1 MNGLTEEQVKK
12 RKREGLQNLPVDAP
26 SESVGQIIAGNLFT
40 FFNLIFVVLAFCLI
54 LVGHYKQML
63 FLIAVA
69 VNAVIGIVQ
78 QLRSKRVVDQLSL
91 MSASSVTAVRDGKE
105 TELHQDELVQDDV
118 VILKAGCQIP
128 ADAVVLD
135 GTIRV
140 SEALITGEADAVY
153 KRREDALR
161 SGSYVLSG
169 KCHAKLTAVGAESYV
184 SKLTIEAKKKERV

>member
-91 MSASSVTAVRDGKE
+91 MSASSVTAVRD
-105 TELHQDELVQDDV
+105 
-118 VILKAGCQIP
+118 
-128 ADAVVLD
+128 
-135 GTIRV
+135 
-140 SEALITGEADAVY
+140 
-153 KRREDALR
+153 
-161 SGSYVLSG
+161 
-169 KCHAKLTAVGAESYV
+169 
-184 SKLTIEAKKKERV
+184 